1 MTPSGSGTQFLQTLG
16 LVALAMA
23 VMFTVDTFLAN
34 TEESES
40 RVEAA
45 RLFAEGQKRLNA
57 GDNATAVERLQDAL
71 AIERNNHDY
80 ELALAQ
86 AQLGAG
92 ELQDAELTLGGLL
105 LADSTDG
112 PANLTMAR
120 VLVKQG
126 RIREGISYY
135 HRAVYGTFNKSDAA
149 ANRLKV
155 RFELIDLL
163 AQQNLKEELLSELLA
178 VAEQAPGDVPT
189 RLRIGNLFLEAGSP
203 DRAAMVFQQL
213 LDQSADNGAAYSGLG
228 ESDFARGDYRAAVT
242 DFSEALRLNHDDQAA
257 ARKLDLSN
265 RVLALDPTRRGL
277 DAAERLRR
285 SRALLEMTVNAVGS
299 CSSSP
304 AVDDARKTLQERSS
318 LARQEARAEAE
329 LDLAEQLWQA
339 RPPGCGPPPGQTGD
353 PLALVLAKTAR

>member
-1 MTPSGSGTQFLQTLG
+1 
-16 LVALAMA
+16 
-23 VMFTVDTFLAN
+23 MFTVDTFLAK

-40 RVEAA
+40 RIEAA
-45 RLFAEGQKRLNA
+45 RLFAEGQKLLNA
-57 GDNATAVERLQDAL
+57 GDNVQAVERLQDAL
-71 AIERNNHDY
+71 AIERQNRDY
-80 ELALAQ
+80 ELALAR

-92 ELQDAELTLGGLL
+92 QLQDAEMTLGGLL

-135 HRAVYGTFNKSDAA
+135 HRAVYGTFKSDTA
-149 ANRLKV
+149 ANRMNA

-163 AQQNLKEELLSELLA
+163 AQQNLKEELLGELLA

-189 RLRIGNLFLEAGSP
+189 QLRIGNLFLEAGSP
-203 DRAAMVFQQL
+203 DRAAVVFQKL
-213 LDQSADNGAAYSGLG
+213 LEQSPDNGAAYSGLG
-228 ESDFARGDYRAAVT
+228 EADFTRGDYRAAVA
-242 DFSEALRLNHDDQAA
+242 DFSQALRLNPEDRTAA
-257 ARKLDLSN
+257 QKLDLSN

-277 DAAERLRR
+277 DPAERLRR
-285 SRALLEMTVNAVGS
+285 SRALLEMTVNAVGT
-299 CSSSP
+299 CSTSA
-304 AVDDARKTLQERSS
+304 AVEEARKSLQERASA
-318 LARQEARAEAE
+318 ARQDARAEAE

-339 RPPGCGPPPGQTGD
+339 RPPGCGPPPGQTSD